1 MNFPAIPVEFT
12 RLKSNRGFLMK
23 NIAVKVNPWK
33 TAGKIK
39 KLNGGNMAP
48 PLYAEKA
55 GMNLRD
61 SYKAL
66 NLAITR
72 IHDAPWD
79 NPNTKIGDVSMIFAN
94 FHADS
99 DDPRNYFF
107 EQTDD
112 YLRNCIE
119 NGTSVFYQLG
129 STIEHSIKHYFI
141 DPPQDKGKW
150 IDICAHIIRHYTKG
164 WANGFHFPIQ
174 YWEIWNEPEGEATWG
189 GGQEEFLQF
198 YAEVATALKKQFPE
212 LKFGG
217 PAHCGYADSVTPVF
231 INYCAEHQVP
241 LDFYS
246 YHQYIGDPFGWIQKS
261 PDIVRKQLDAAG
273 FRDTEIFLDEWHY
286 IPDVQSWSG
295 SPSRKEEVWDGIL
308 PPGLDLKDL
317 NVGTWKRMR
326 CDDESA
332 YEDKLAIEREM
343 KGLDSAAFICAV
355 MSGWQDAPVDMGA
368 YYCCSATRNW
378 GLYQAGTNVR
388 TKSWF
393 GMYAFGE
400 IVQYSERLEA
410 ETSSEESTVL
420 AGTDASGRSAVL
432 VPLFK
437 TGSVNLN
444 IEFAGKVEVESVS
457 VLDDRHDFSEF
468 PFTYSNGKLELQ
480 TSSSSAVILVKF
492 IPGKI

>member
-1 MNFPAIPVEFT
+1 
-12 RLKSNRGFLMK
+12 MK
-23 NIAVKVNPWK
+23 NIAVKVC
-33 TAGKIK
+33 TDSTIGKIK

-48 PLYAEKA
+48 PLFAEKI

-61 SYKAL
+61 SYQSL
-66 NLAITR
+66 NLAVAR

-79 NPNTKIGDVSMIFAN
+79 NPNTKIADIPMIFSN
-94 FHADS
+94 FQADA

-119 NGTSVFYQLG
+119 GGTPVFYQLG

-141 DPPQDKGKW
+141 NPPQDTKKW
-150 IDICAHIIRHYTKG
+150 IDICSHIIRHYTQG
-164 WANGFHFPIQ
+164 WANGFHFPIR

-198 YAEVATALKKQFPE
+198 YAEVATELKKQFPG

-231 INYCAEHQVP
+231 INYCAEHHVP

-246 YHQYIGDPFGWIQKS
+246 YHQYIGEPFGWIQKS
-261 PDIVRKQLDAAG
+261 PAIVRKQLDAAG
-273 FRDTEIFLDEWHY
+273 FRDAEIFLDEWHY
-286 IPDVQSWSG
+286 MPDVESWSG
-295 SPSRKEEVWDGIL
+295 APRKEEDVWNGTL
-308 PPGLDLKDL
+308 PLGLNLKDL

-332 YEDKLAIEREM
+332 YGDKLAIEREM

-355 MSGWQDAPVDMGA
+355 MSGWQDTPLDMGA
-368 YYCCSATRNW
+368 YYCCTATRNW
-378 GLYQAGTNVR
+378 GLYQTGTNVR

-393 GMYAFGE
+393 GLYAFGE
-400 IVQYSERLEA
+400 IVRYPERLET
-410 ETSSEESTVL
+410 ETSSKESTAL
-420 AGTDASGRSAVL
+420 AGTDGTGHSAVL
-432 VPLFK
+432 VSLFK
-437 TGSVNLN
+437 TDAAKLN
-444 IEFAGKVEVESVS
+444 IEFARNVKIDAVS
-457 VLDDRHDFSEF
+457 VLDDAHNLTEF
-468 PFTYSNGKLELQ
+468 PFKYADGKLELQ
-480 TSSSSAVILVKF
+480 TTSSSAVVLVKF
-492 IPGKI
+492 TRNKM